1 MHAPGRPPGTL
12 EVVVVSP
19 GGQAAAAGGGGGEER
34 QHGMVQGRR
43 GGGDGRGEVGA
54 LARGGT
60 AGEEEELDMSL
71 MSTLLS
77 NAQAIC
83 NFGVI
88 SVHFG
93 RCAGMNFRCFQYGSL
108 G

>member
-1 MHAPGRPPGTL
+1 M
-12 EVVVVSP
+12 VSP
-19 GGQAAAAGGGGGEER
+19 GGQAAAAGGGGGGEL

-43 GGGDGRGEVGA
+43 GGGDGRGEVGEQ
-54 LARGGT
+54 ARGA
-60 AGEEEELDMSL
+60 AGGEEELDMSL

-83 NFGVI
+83 NFGVV